1 MNSPI
6 NEELINRDK
15 ENKKKL
21 SLIINGENKY
31 KNKYI
36 QKNIFK
42 KKYRNN
48 LSLERN
54 KSLKTNEKL
63 TKRNLKK
70 NYMSIYYRT
79 IPKKSQS
86 VSNFSYINN
95 SNKLYRPLGPYNY
108 LINGGGGFCTKIS
121 NNNNNNS
128 QIKNKKNYKDF
139 LNKFINKKNII
150 PYNDSITKF
159 HIKQPYNSQNII
171 CNTEKNKNKY
181 KTNYMTSYSNKNK
194 NNSNLKINP
203 RLNIDDANRNIT
215 YFKLNKKIKNNIST
229 SIEEKRKKYKY
240 KNKNKKINYYNEDNH
255 KIFENE
261 HFSFDKIS
269 TRNKD
274 TKDKIIL
281 IKQSNIQFSMNN
293 FRIKAFNQLC
303 QIENIILSYYP
314 SLNKNNINQKITKSV
329 VCPKQAEINII
340 MNSYPKKSIKENENN
355 KNVIININQISQI
368 SPKITR
374 IQKESKEE
382 IHKTKRDFN
391 EEDNIN
397 NNNNNYNNE
406 DEVNYKEKI
415 SDLDKEIKDN
425 KIKDNIKLF
434 DENEYK
440 EDKKNNKEIIP
451 EINNIKDIIEFK
463 NNNSD
468 NNINR
473 DIKIENSKE
482 NKIFIDN
489 QSNEIQY
496 KRDAIKD
503 IIKQKNNNNNE
514 TNNNNDKFQ
523 KYINDISE
531 EPKNLN
537 ETKLNKELSIYIETF
552 LKNNN
557 NK

>member
-95 SNKLYRPLGPYNY
+95 SNKLNRPLGPYNY

-171 CNTEKNKNKY
+171 Y
-181 KTNYMTSYSNKNK
+181 
-194 NNSNLKINP
+194 I
-203 RLNIDDANRNIT
+203 RL
-215 YFKLNKKIKNNIST
+215 
-229 SIEEKRKKYKY
+229 
-240 KNKNKKINYYNEDNH
+240 
-255 KIFENE
+255 
-261 HFSFDKIS
+261 
-269 TRNKD
+269 
-274 TKDKIIL
+274 II
-281 IKQSNIQFSMNN
+281 
-293 FRIKAFNQLC
+293 
-303 QIENIILSYYP
+303 
-314 SLNKNNINQKITKSV
+314 
-329 VCPKQAEINII
+329 
-340 MNSYPKKSIKENENN
+340 
-355 KNVIININQISQI
+355 
-368 SPKITR
+368 
-374 IQKESKEE
+374 
-382 IHKTKRDFN
+382 
-391 EEDNIN
+391 
-397 NNNNNYNNE
+397 
-406 DEVNYKEKI
+406 
-415 SDLDKEIKDN
+415 
-425 KIKDNIKLF
+425 
-434 DENEYK
+434 
-440 EDKKNNKEIIP
+440 
-451 EINNIKDIIEFK
+451 
-463 NNNSD
+463 
-468 NNINR
+468 
-473 DIKIENSKE
+473 
-482 NKIFIDN
+482 
-489 QSNEIQY
+489 
-496 KRDAIKD
+496 
-503 IIKQKNNNNNE
+503 
-514 TNNNNDKFQ
+514 
-523 KYINDISE
+523 
-531 EPKNLN
+531 
-537 ETKLNKELSIYIETF
+537 
-552 LKNNN
+552 
-557 NK
+557 